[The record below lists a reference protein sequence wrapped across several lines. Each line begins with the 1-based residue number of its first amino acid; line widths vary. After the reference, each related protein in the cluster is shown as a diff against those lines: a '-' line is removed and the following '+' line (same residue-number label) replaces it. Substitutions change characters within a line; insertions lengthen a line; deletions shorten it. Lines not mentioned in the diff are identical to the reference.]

1 MNTTHACDVNCRKC
15 DGCGVCLYITGFT
28 QDQEAA
34 IEHGLPI
41 FSCDKCGYRNFWD

>member
-1 MNTTHACDVNCRKC
+1 MNETTHVCGVNCRKC

-34 IEHGLPI
+34 DQGYPM
-41 FSCDKCGYRNFWD
+41 FFCDKCGKNNFWD